1 MTTRKR
7 TAGAAAATGAFVIA
21 SLVTPTGTA
30 IAAPRPDFPTWD
42 EVQNARKSQA
52 AAAAEVDR
60 IEGILVS
67 LEATSAE
74 LGKQAQIKGEQYA
87 IAQDAL
93 DATSRKVTALKEQ
106 VTSAQ
111 ERADESTA
119 RAARLIA
126 QLART
131 GGGDMSMGLLLG
143 SAEDAD
149 QLLARLS
156 TADKLSESSAAILE
170 RAVFDRNLADSLADD
185 ASAAEKVRKK
195 AAVTAQA
202 AFDVAQA
209 ASDQAAAQVADQTA
223 AADQMYS
230 QLAVLKNSS
239 AVTERAYYEGQAA
252 AAAPVAPAAPAAG
265 TPATPG
271 TPASPATP
279 AAPATPASPA
289 APATPAAPA
298 PTTPAPTP
306 VAGSVA
312 QAIAFAKTQ
321 LGDMYLFGG
330 EGPDRWDCSGLTKF
344 SYASAG
350 VYIGTHSTT
359 NQYNTMKAQ
368 NRLVSTGALQA
379 GDLLYYST
387 GGSTTAEKYH
397 TALYI
402 GGGQMIEAP
411 RPGVAVRIV
420 SVRYGDLVPYA
431 GRPTG

>member
-30 IAAPRPDFPTWD
+30 VAAPRPDFPTWD

-60 IEGILVS
+60 IEGILVA

-93 DATSRKVTALKEQ
+93 DATTRKVTALKEQ
-106 VTSAQ
+106 VASAQ

-131 GGGDMSMGLLLG
+131 GGGDMTMGLILG
-143 SAEDAD
+143 STDDAD

-170 RAVFDRNLADSLADD
+170 RAVFDRNLADSLAGD

-195 AAVTAQA
+195 AAATAQA
-202 AFDVAQA
+202 AYDVAQA
-209 ASDQAAAQVADQTA
+209 ASDQAAAQVADQLA

-230 QLAVLKNSS
+230 QLAVLKNST
-239 AVTERAYYEGQAA
+239 AATERAFYEGQAA
-252 AAAPVAPAAPAAG
+252 PVTPAAPTAPATPSG
-265 TPATPG
+265 SSTPATPG
-271 TPASPATP
+271 APASPAP
-279 AAPATPASPA
+279 PPAPATPSAS
-289 APATPAAPA
+289 
-298 PTTPAPTP
+298 TTPAPTTSAP
-306 VAGSVA
+306 TPSPGAVG

-359 NQYNTMKAQ
+359 NQYNTMRAQ
-368 NRLVSTGALQA
+368 NRLVSISALQA

-411 RPGVAVRIV
+411 RPGVGVRIV
-420 SVRYGDLVPYA
+420 AVRYGDLVPYA